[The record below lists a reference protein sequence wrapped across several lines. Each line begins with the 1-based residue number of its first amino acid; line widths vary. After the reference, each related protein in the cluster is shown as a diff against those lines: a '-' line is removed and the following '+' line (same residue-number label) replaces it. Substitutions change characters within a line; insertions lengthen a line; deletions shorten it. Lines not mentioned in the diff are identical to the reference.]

1 MQQFREEPTADAV
14 GSHQNVS
21 WRAPHSGA
29 LASPSPSLLK
39 VTLLVLGGSLLI
51 TACAQIS
58 LRLPISV
65 VPITLQSFAVLL
77 VGAILGSRR
86 GTMAVALYLAQGAS
100 GLPVFAEFSF
110 GVHHFAGPTGGYLL
124 GFLPAAWLAGSLV
137 ERGWAR
143 RFSTAFLG
151 MGVATLL
158 LFLPGLIWLAV
169 YQTLFM
175 EVDQY
180 SLAILLS
187 QGFWPFLPGAV
198 LKATAVTLIIRS
210 RK

>member
-1 MQQFREEPTADAV
+1 MQQFREEPTAGTV
-14 GSHQNVS
+14 GSDQNVT
-21 WRAPHSGA
+21 WRAPHSGE
-29 LASPSPSLLK
+29 LTTPSLLK
-39 VTLLVLGGSLLI
+39 ATLLVLGGSLLI
-51 TACAQIS
+51 AACAQIS

-77 VGAILGSRR
+77 VGSVLGSRR
-86 GTMAVALYLAQGAS
+86 GTLAVALYLVQGAS

-124 GFLPAAWLAGSLV
+124 GFLPAAWLAGSFV
-137 ERGWAR
+137 ERGWDR
-143 RFSTAFLG
+143 RFSTAFMG

-169 YQTLFM
+169 YQSLFLA
-175 EVDQY
+175 VDEF

-187 QGFWPFLPGAV
+187 HGFWPFLPGAV
-198 LKATAVTLIIRS
+198 LKATAVALILRS